1 MGSTDS
7 AAARADGEE
16 QLMAAKLSGGAK
28 KRFDLGQNADINV
41 TPFVDVMLVL
51 LIIFM
56 VTAPLATVSIRID
69 IPPAKAPTSPS
80 KPPTYVSIAQN
91 GDIFVS
97 FATGPDSSELK
108 PTTLDNMA
116 SLIAQS
122 LAVPNP
128 TTQQVFIRADQHVK
142 YGVFMAVV
150 NRLQL
155 DGYYK
160 IGLIS
165 EEVQN

>member
-1 MGSTDS
+1 
-7 AAARADGEE
+7 
-16 QLMAAKLSGGAK
+16 MAAKLGGSGGK
-28 KRFDLGQNADINV
+28 KPFDLGQNADINV

-56 VTAPLATVSIRID
+56 VTAPLATVSIKID
-69 IPPAKAPTSPS
+69 IPPAQKPTTPT
-80 KPPTYVSIAQN
+80 KPPTYLSIDEQ
-91 GDIFVS
+91 GHLFVS
-97 FATGPDSSELK
+97 FSTSMTTTEMRPA
-108 PTTLDNMA
+108 TLDSMA
-116 SLIAQS
+116 SLIAAS

-128 TTQQVFIRADQHVK
+128 TNEQVFIRADQHVR

-150 NRLQL
+150 NQLQL

-165 EEVQN
+165 EEVQPG

>member
-1 MGSTDS
+1 
-7 AAARADGEE
+7 
-16 QLMAAKLSGGAK
+16 MAAKVGGGKK

-56 VTAPLATVSIRID
+56 VTAPLATVSIKID
-69 IPPAKAPTSPS
+69 IPPAQAPTTPS
-80 KPPTYVSIAQN
+80 KPPTYISIDAAGQL
-91 GDIFVS
+91 FVS
-97 FATGPDSSELK
+97 FATGPTSTEMH
-108 PTTLDNMA
+108 PTTLDTMA
-116 SLIAQS
+116 SMVAQS
-122 LAVPNP
+122 LGVANP
-128 TTQQVFIRADQHVK
+128 TGQQVFIRADQHVK

-150 NRLQL
+150 NRLQI

>member
-1 MGSTDS
+1 
-7 AAARADGEE
+7 
-16 QLMAAKLSGGAK
+16 MAAKLGGSGGK
-28 KRFDLGQNADINV
+28 GRFDLNQNRDINV

-56 VTAPLATVSIRID
+56 VTAPLATVSIKID
-69 IPPAKAPTSPS
+69 IPPAKAPTTPS

-91 GDIFVS
+91 GQIFVS
-97 FATGPDSSELK
+97 FATGPNSTEMH
-108 PTTLDNMA
+108 PATLDTMA

-128 TTQQVFIRADQHVK
+128 TTQQVFIRADQHVR

-150 NRLQL
+150 NRLQI

-165 EEVQN
+165 EEVQNT